1 MSRWPKHNPYF
12 WETAPFFRLLVPLVA
27 GILIYDNK
35 PDGNTL
41 LILAVCATTI
51 LALMIWAITR
61 AAKKVFT
68 SIFVSVSLL
77 VSGYGLA
84 SLSDVTNDPK
94 WVGNGLGYNA
104 VCEAVIR
111 STPSERE
118 HTWKLTVDVIKT
130 IHGDTLISANGA
142 GIVYI
147 YKDNTPMLYHVGDT
161 ILLSGNW
168 QPVQN
173 AGNPYEF
180 DYAAYCRHN
189 NIYLQQF
196 YSGTQVRLYA
206 LGSKAQLTELQQ
218 MHNYCMDVL
227 ERYIPDTVT
236 MGLIQAMLLGDEIHL
251 DPELRQSFAD
261 TGIVHVIAISG
272 GNVMMFFIV
281 IGWLMRWLKHRKY
294 RWVQYVVAL
303 PLVWLYVVMA
313 GASPSAIRA
322 AVMFSVLALGF
333 VMDKDNNALNQ
344 LLATAFILL
353 CAQPNWLYSLGFQ
366 LSFVAVLS
374 LILFYSPVHQLY
386 RPQFSNKIAQWLA
399 EKIWA
404 TICASFA
411 AEILVAPLSIYYFHN
426 FPAMFLVANVLAF
439 FFMFAV
445 LILGILTVFTSFIAP
460 VATVVGQLDI
470 LLVKCF
476 NNIVIGLQQ
485 LSPASFHYLR
495 LSSVQ
500 LLFVYLIIAGFGSL
514 FILKKKSGLF
524 IALATAIFLLASL
537 TADKYHSLQQDR
549 LIVYNTPGKPHIE
562 KLSGD
567 HYSIVSADTIPT
579 KKMKYATDPAHVALQ
594 AWHQKQATEEKMFVM
609 NEKRILIL
617 DTPATTG
624 KFPVD
629 YLVINYHDTPD
640 IAMLRNIYN
649 SKTIILGNNYSDKEK
664 TLWHAAGVKANV
676 DIRQLSIGGA
686 VSFGK

>member
-12 WETAPFFRLLVPLVA
+12 WETAPFFRLLVPLAA
-27 GILIYDNK
+27 GILIYDQK
-35 PDGNTL
+35 PDGST
-41 LILAVCATTI
+41 ILMFAVCAAAI
-51 LALMIWAITR
+51 LALLLWIVTR
-61 AAKKVFT
+61 ATKKSFT
-68 SIFVSVSLL
+68 SFGMFTTFLI
-77 VSGYGLA
+77 SGYGLA
-84 SLSDVTNDPK
+84 SLSDATNDPK
-94 WVGNGLGYNA
+94 WFGNWLGSNA
-104 VCEAVIR
+104 ACQAVIT
-111 STPSERE
+111 SAPSEKE
-118 HTWKLTVDVIKT
+118 HTWKMTVDVIKT
-130 IHGDTLISANGA
+130 IHNDTLLPDKGA

-147 YKDNTPMLYHVGDT
+147 YKDNMPMPYHIGDT
-161 ILLSGNW
+161 ILLTNNW
-168 QPVQN
+168 QPIQN
-173 AGNPYEF
+173 AGNPYTF
-180 DYAAYCRHN
+180 DHAQYCRNN

-196 YSGTQVRLYA
+196 CSGTQVRLFA
-206 LGSKAQLTELQQ
+206 LGNSSQLSVLKQL
-218 MHNYCMDVL
+218 HNYCMAAL
-227 ERYIPDTVT
+227 ERYIPHPAT
-236 MGLIQAMLLGDEIHL
+236 MGLIQAMLLGDEVNL

-281 IGWLMRWLKHRKY
+281 IGWLMMWLKHRRY

-374 LILFYSPVHQLY
+374 LILFYSPVHHLY
-386 RPQFSNKIAQWLA
+386 RPQFNNKIARWLA

-411 AEILVAPLSIYYFHN
+411 TEILVAPLSVYYFHN

-445 LILGILTVFTSFIAP
+445 LVLGILTVFTSFIAP
-460 VATVVGQLDI
+460 VATVIGQLDI

-500 LLFVYLIIAGFGSL
+500 LVFVYLIIAGLGSL
-514 FILKKKSGLF
+514 FILKKKNGLF

-562 KLSGD
+562 RISGD

-579 KKMKYATDPAHVALQ
+579 KKIKYATDPAHVTLQ
-594 AWHQKQATEEKMFVM
+594 AWHRKAPVDERIFMM
-609 NEKRILIL
+609 NGDRILIL

-629 YLVINYHDTPD
+629 YLVLNYHAQPH
-640 IAMLRNIYN
+640 IAMLQTVYHPQ
-649 SKTIILGNNYSDKEK
+649 TIILGNNYSNKEK
-664 TLWHAAGVKANV
+664 AQWHAAGVKANV
-676 DIRQLSIGGA
+676 DISQLSIGGA
-686 VSFGK
+686 ASFGK